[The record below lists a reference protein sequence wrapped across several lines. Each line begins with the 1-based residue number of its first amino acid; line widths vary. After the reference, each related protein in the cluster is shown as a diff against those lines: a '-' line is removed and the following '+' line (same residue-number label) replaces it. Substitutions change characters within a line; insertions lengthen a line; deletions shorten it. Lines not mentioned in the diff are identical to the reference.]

1 MATVDIKISQ
11 SVVDLGNQL
20 NSGATDPTANGS
32 IGAVVDFLVANE
44 SAINSQYT
52 SYSSY
57 SIDGSTLTITF
68 PDGATQV
75 YTGVA
80 LSGGPTGS
88 GTGTASAYSF
98 YKDGVF
104 QYQKSGNFNFN
115 YAVGSDGLS
124 FTSGASTNNSA
135 TYTGL
140 LDAADAD
147 PNLGNT
153 SFGYTGALHVDAAGA
168 ITGTLTSMT
177 ESADK
182 YVKSS
187 VITGN
192 FKVTGDAN
200 AIAEGNAQSSVTGI
214 MTSFHSDY
222 YDGSHEYIDGLSD
235 NLAANAT
242 VDETLLAN
250 PALFPGNDV
259 ITLNLPEHLYS
270 TLLMASGAGNDTI
283 SLAGGGGLLNVDAGS
298 GNDLIVIVSD
308 HHQINGGDGVD
319 TVQYAGKSTAYTVT
333 QNSSGALSSVAD
345 GAGSDTLFNV
355 ERLQFSDQSVAFDL
369 SGNAGQTYRLY
380 AAAFDRVPDLVGLG
394 YWINARDG
402 GTSLSAVAASF
413 VNSKE
418 FTDLYGSNTSNAAF
432 LTNLYANVLHRP
444 YDQAGFNYWL
454 DALQTTSA
462 HAAASRGDV
471 LASFS
476 ESSENQAQVIG
487 AIQHGI
493 TYIHYG

>member
-20 NSGATDPTANGS
+20 NSGATDPSANGS

-57 SIDGSTLTITF
+57 SIAGSTLTITF

-80 LSGGPTGS
+80 LSDGPTGT

-104 QYQKSGNFNFN
+104 QYEKSGSYNFS
-115 YAVGSDGLS
+115 YAVASDALT
-124 FTSGASTNNSA
+124 FTTGASTNNSA

-140 LDAADAD
+140 AADAD

-153 SFGYTGALHVDAAGA
+153 SFGYTGALHVDTAGA
-168 ITGTLTSMT
+168 ITGTITSMT

-182 YVKSS
+182 YVQSS

-192 FKVTGDAN
+192 FKVTGDVN
-200 AIAEGNAQSSVTGI
+200 GIAEGTSQSSVTGI

-222 YDGSHEYIDGLSD
+222 YDGSHEYIDGLTD

-333 QNSSGALSSVAD
+333 QNSSGALSTVAD
-345 GAGSDTLFNV
+345 GTGSDTLFNV
-355 ERLQFSDQSVAFDL
+355 ERLQFSNVTVAFDIT
-369 SGNAGQTYRLY
+369 GNAGEAYRMY
-380 AAAFDRVPDLVGLG
+380 AAAFARTPDQVGLG
-394 YWINARDG
+394 FW
-402 GTSLSAVAASF
+402 
-413 VNSKE
+413 VNSLDKGIGLGAMAADFVKSAE
-418 FTDLYGSNTSNAAF
+418 FVSLYGSNTSDTTF
-432 LTNLYANVLHRP
+432 ITNLYKNVLHRAP
-444 YDQAGFNYWL
+444 DAGGAAFWL
-454 DALQTTSA
+454 DSLQQTSA
-462 HAAASRGDV
+462 HGATSRGDV

-476 ESSENQAQVIG
+476 ESPENQAQVIG